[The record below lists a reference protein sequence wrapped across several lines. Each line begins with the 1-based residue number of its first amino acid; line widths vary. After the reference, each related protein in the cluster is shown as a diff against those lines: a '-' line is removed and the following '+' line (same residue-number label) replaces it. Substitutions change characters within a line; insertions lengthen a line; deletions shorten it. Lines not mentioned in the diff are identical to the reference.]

1 MRWLACLLVACSSP
15 SPPAVEH
22 APTYDH
28 DRDAIPIVDSHVHL
42 AYYPVAEQLAEH
54 HVRAVVD
61 LAAPESAMSTRYPIQ
76 VIQSGPM
83 LTRPGGYPLD
93 AWGADGYG
101 IGCDSIECVESTIDR
116 LAKEGAGVIKIALD
130 DDGLPPRLAL
140 AASLR
145 AHKLGLK
152 VVVHAL
158 SDAGVSVAAG
168 ILADILAHT
177 PTEPL
182 SDETIDSWKHVNCGR
197 TCAVITT
204 LAAFGG
210 SPTAIDN
217 LRRLRAAGFT
227 VLYGTDLGNLRV
239 DGPSAEEMALMRR
252 AGMTE
257 GQVIDAMTTV
267 PWHFW
272 GFDARG
278 PIPGRPAVEPT
289 R

>member
-1 MRWLACLLVACSSP
+1 MRWLPCLVVACST
-15 SPPAVEH
+15 PPAPSTQH
-22 APTYDH
+22 APPYDH
-28 DRDAIPIVDSHVHL
+28 DRDSIPIVDSHVHL
-42 AYYPVAEQLAEH
+42 AFYPVAEQLAAH
-54 HVRAVVD
+54 KVRAAVD
-61 LAAPESAMSTRYPIQ
+61 LASPESALSTKYPIQ

-83 LTRPGGYPLD
+83 LTHPGGYPLD

-130 DDGLPPRLAL
+130 DDGLSPKLAV
-140 AASLR
+140 AATQR

-152 VVVHAL
+152 VAVHAL
-158 SDAGVSVAAG
+158 SDAGVRVAG
-168 ILADILAHT
+168 TMLADILAHT
-177 PTEPL
+177 PIEPL
-182 SDETIDSWKHVNCGR
+182 SDETIDRWKHVVCGR
-197 TCAVITT
+197 SCAVITT

-239 DGPSAEEMALMRR
+239 DGPSTEEMALMRK
-252 AGMTE
+252 AGMTDDE
-257 GQVIDAMTTV
+257 VIEAMTTV

-278 PIPGRPAVEPT
+278 PIPGRPAIDP